1 MRRKLMSRKR
11 SKRIFRKTSGTR
23 SKNVKRSMRGGYR
36 I

>member
-1 MRRKLMSRKR
+1 MRRKSLSRKR

>member
-1 MRRKLMSRKR
+1 MRRKALSKRR

-23 SKNVKRSMRGGYR
+23 SKNIKRSMRGGYR